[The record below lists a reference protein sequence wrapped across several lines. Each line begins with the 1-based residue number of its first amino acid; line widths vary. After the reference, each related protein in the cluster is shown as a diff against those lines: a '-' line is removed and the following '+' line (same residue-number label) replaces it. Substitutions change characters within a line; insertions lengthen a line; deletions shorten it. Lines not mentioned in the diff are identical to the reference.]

1 MGCSSSKKLD
11 EEEAVKACHDRRSF
25 VKKAIAQRNLLASSH
40 VAYLQSLRRV
50 SLALFYYLAEDEHL
64 YFLQES
70 SCRHHPSSPENKVFV
85 LNCLR
90 QGGAPVHP
98 LVEQWDGEDGAAET
112 AVVDGFFG
120 VDPRLF
126 HPPANNVPP
135 SSPRPL
141 PPGWDLFWIDPF
153 SSLPT
158 DRDHRYMNHGVE
170 EANADQEDEEIPEL
184 EEASVD
190 DNDGG
195 DREEES
201 EEQEEEAGH
210 EQAGAAHRVME
221 EPRKEEEKKV
231 VDAIHKLRVMTSAE
245 IEQQSSPGR
254 FTVYVDRPPAS
265 VAEAMRDI
273 KAHFSKV
280 AEIAGEVSVLLE
292 VVPYQKKGTIL
303 LSELLKNYPLSC
315 QLLCF
320 RVQTRASEHTFRTC
334 RRAVALIIAIL
345 YVDSSN
351 TCSERGCRRRGR

>member
-1 MGCSSSKKLD
+1 
-11 EEEAVKACHDRRSF
+11 
-25 VKKAIAQRNLLASSH
+25 
-40 VAYLQSLRRV
+40 
-50 SLALFYYLAEDEHL
+50 
-64 YFLQES
+64 
-70 SCRHHPSSPENKVFV
+70 
-85 LNCLR
+85 
-90 QGGAPVHP
+90 
-98 LVEQWDGEDGAAET
+98 
-112 AVVDGFFG
+112 
-120 VDPRLF
+120 
-126 HPPANNVPP
+126 
-135 SSPRPL
+135 
-141 PPGWDLFWIDPF
+141 
-153 SSLPT
+153 
-158 DRDHRYMNHGVE
+158 MNHGVE

-351 TCSERGCRRRGR
+351 TCSKRGWRGR